1 MTLSLANEKS
11 TTLAKMYACKFC
23 PVKNSIKFPPD
34 TQEQV
39 VVNNCVIRDFYF
51 QMITLLKE
59 TQN

>member
-1 MTLSLANEKS
+1 
-11 TTLAKMYACKFC
+11 MYACKFC
-23 PVKNSIKFPPD
+23 PSVKNSIKFPPD
-34 TQEQV
+34 TREQV